1 MLAYVGIVLAV
12 IAGLFVLVTAFGV
25 FLKRLRDK
33 RQALEARAARAF
45 DAKSARLADD
55 VAAAEANKAKADQ
68 AVLDAL
74 GNPLVGD
81 ATRH

>member
-25 FLKRLRDK
+25 FLKRLSDK
-33 RQALEARAARAF
+33 RQARAAY
-45 DAKSARLADD
+45 DAETARLAVN
-55 VAAAEANKAKADQ
+55 VAAAEANKVKADQ

-81 ATRH
+81 TTRH

>member
-25 FLKRLRDK
+25 FLKRLSDK
-33 RQALEARAARAF
+33 RQAREARAAF
-45 DAKSARLADD
+45 DAKSARLAAD